1 MLTTARRVRS
11 GAAEDKALYGLI
23 GAYLV
28 IANAVLLPARYYF
41 AIVCLDYLYSLVFFD
56 LVALPSLI
64 FIGLACRSILADPA
78 HPTAWLRTRLT
89 RRRTGHLLAGFALLL
104 ALVPF
109 MSTVSATN
117 GSQL

>member
-41 AIVCLDYLYSLVFFD
+41 ATVCLDYLYSLVFLD

-64 FIGLACRSILADPA
+64 FIGLSSASPVAPFW
-78 HPTAWLRTRLT
+78 PTPPT
-89 RRRTGHLLAGFALLL
+89 RR
-104 ALVPF
+104 P
-109 MSTVSATN
+109 
-117 GSQL
+117 GSGPA